1 MPEMKKVEGSVIDME
16 TIYQCLQV
24 KNDHMQ
30 VVNCEKTEKLAISWL
45 EKNGG
50 GIYRNVLHNFEFN
63 VKAK

>member
-1 MPEMKKVEGSVIDME
+1 ME

-24 KNDHMQ
+24 KNGHMQ

-45 EKNGG
+45 KKNGG
-50 GIYRNVLHNFEFN
+50 GVYKNILHNFKFN